1 MGMTAGVTL
10 ALTIYALNTKSDIT
24 YAGGALCT
32 ASIGLM
38 LFGIFSGI
46 FYS

>member
-10 ALTIYALNTKSDIT
+10 ALTIYALNTKTDIT
-24 YAGGALCT
+24 YKGGALCT
-32 ASIGLM
+32 LSMGLF
-38 LFGIFSGI
+38 LFGIFSSI